1 MEFWKEL
8 QLPEIIKIDKL
19 VAEFNLQEIK
29 KTPWL
34 NFRVKIFEQQDGTF
48 YGYTN
53 LQLLKSPND
62 TKPVSGYGKGKSI
75 EEALISTVRN
85 FMKIIYEK
93 KDLTDSDFRA
103 IDPYDF

>member
-1 MEFWKEL
+1 MVRE
-8 QLPEIIKIDKL
+8 
-19 VAEFNLQEIK
+19 
-29 KTPWL
+29 
-34 NFRVKIFEQQDGTF
+34 
-48 YGYTN
+48 
-53 LQLLKSPND
+53 
-62 TKPVSGYGKGKSI
+62 KSI